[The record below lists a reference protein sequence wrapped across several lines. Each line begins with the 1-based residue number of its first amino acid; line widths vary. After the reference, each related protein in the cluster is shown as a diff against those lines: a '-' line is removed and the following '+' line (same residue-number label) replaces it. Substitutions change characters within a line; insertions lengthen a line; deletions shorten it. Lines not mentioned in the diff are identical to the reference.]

1 MMRILFLSGRES
13 SYPRNRFL
21 IYALRQSGQVD
32 VPVEKGGFPSA
43 NLRRSLWVSLA
54 ALPYVIR
61 HHYDLVVVGFWGH
74 LLMLPAGIF
83 KRQPVLF
90 DAFVSNYDT
99 LIGDRKQFAPKSL
112 PGNLALG
119 LDKISCY
126 LADHVLLDTQAQID
140 YFAKQ
145 FGVEP
150 TKMDRVWVGSDET
163 IFYPR
168 PGNTEPAE
176 VLFVGSFVPL
186 QGVDVILQA
195 AKILDRTNP
204 EVKIRL
210 IGRGMLYPQAVDF
223 VKQNQLSD
231 LIFDA
236 PVPLSALPA
245 QIART
250 TVCLG
255 GHFGSSAKAARVI
268 AGKTFH
274 CLAMGKPTIVG
285 DNLANH
291 ELLTHDHDAWFCPM
305 NDPEALA
312 ASVRILI
319 SDGDRRNRI
328 GAAARQTFLANASLA
343 EISKRIEKIVG
354 NLLQVPW

>member
-21 IYALRQSGQVD
+21 IHALRQLGQVD

-61 HHYDLVVVGFWGH
+61 YHYDLVVVGFWGH
-74 LLMLPAGIF
+74 LLMLPAGVF

-90 DAFVSNYDT
+90 DAFVSTYDT
-99 LIGDRKQFAPKSL
+99 LIEDRKRYAPKSL
-112 PGNLALG
+112 PGRLALS
-119 LDKISCY
+119 LDKISCH
-126 LADHVLLDTQAQID
+126 LADHVLLDTQAQVD
-140 YFAKQ
+140 YFAAQ
-145 FGVEP
+145 FGIEP
-150 TKMDRVWVGSDET
+150 SKMDRVWVGSDEA

-168 PGNTEPAE
+168 QVQTEPAE

-195 AKILDRTNP
+195 AKLLDRTNP
-204 EVKIRL
+204 EVKIRF
-210 IGRGMLYPQAVDF
+210 IGRGMLYPQAVNF
-223 VKQNQLSD
+223 AKQNQLTN
-231 LIFDA
+231 LLFDA
-236 PVPLSALPA
+236 PVPLSALPD
-245 QIART
+245 QILRAT
-250 TVCLG
+250 ICLG

-274 CLAMGKPTIVG
+274 SLAMGKPTIVG
-285 DNLANH
+285 DNPANH
-291 ELLTHDHDAWFCPM
+291 ELLTHDRDAWFCPM
-305 NDPEALA
+305 ADPEALA
-312 ASVRILI
+312 ESIRILI
-319 SDGDRRNRI
+319 SDSERRQRI

-343 EISKRIEKIVG
+343 EISKRIDKIVG
-354 NLLQVPW
+354 ELLQVPA